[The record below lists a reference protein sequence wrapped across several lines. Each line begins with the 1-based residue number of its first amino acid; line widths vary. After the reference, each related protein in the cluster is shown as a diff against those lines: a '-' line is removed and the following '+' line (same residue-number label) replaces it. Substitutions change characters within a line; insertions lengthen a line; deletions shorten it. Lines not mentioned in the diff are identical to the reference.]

1 MKRLG
6 GFLIAGTLLSVLFV
20 LFNLL
25 AAWLGGGRPIDATAD
40 NRYTLSARSQAVLG
54 SLKQP
59 VTLRF
64 YVSDDLSAYDWNL
77 GIYAAETAA
86 LLSRYQLSAPEKVR
100 LEIRRVKTSSEM
112 EKQALQDGILPLN
125 GSDKDYYFGLQ
136 IRDSAGKN
144 AVIPALRP
152 ERRNILEKDINRIL
166 SGFEGNKAVVGW
178 VSPQMPLLNGDRIPA
193 LQALL
198 EEYYQVTEISAAS
211 SYIPGRVDVLLIV
224 NPGQMPPVFGY
235 AVDQYVM
242 RGGKVVF
249 FVDPYSEIRHAHFGY
264 PPHPDRQMESFL
276 RQWGIVYR
284 SESIVG
290 DLMRGEKVKDAYG
303 RGRVYPLWFFTGES
317 NGNNLHFRTPGS
329 LETTENADLKYEVLA
344 STGRQGGEI
353 AVSEVRYT
361 PKSQVI
367 LAYRQDNRARMLALL
382 VQGQFRSHYL
392 SNPLAATSSADKAAP
407 YIPFSDPAA
416 AVAVVADSDFVDDAA
431 WVADFQPD
439 NPVYGT
445 LSYAGNADFLL
456 RLIDRLAGEKSF
468 VEETKPRMPANI
480 AETLYAES
488 YRRFAE
494 QREQLET
501 AEADAGARLEKLRKR
516 GGDSENVSYRKEMEQ
531 AEREQRQNAL
541 KLQQLTRLTAT
552 DADRGLYR
560 FVWLNLIVFPAV
572 LIALLAAMVYAI
584 RRWKRCRL
592 SEKKK

>member
-6 GFLIAGTLLSVLFV
+6 GFLIAGILLLALFV

-25 AAWLGGGRPIDATAD
+25 AAWLGGGRSVDATAD
-40 NRYTLSARSQAVLG
+40 GRYTLSARSQAVLG

-77 GIYAAETAA
+77 GTYAAETAA
-86 LLSRYQLSAPEKVR
+86 LLSRYQLSAPDKVR

-112 EKQALQDGILPLN
+112 EKQALQDGLLPLSGN
-125 GSDKDYYFGLQ
+125 DRDYYFGLQ
-136 IRDSAGKN
+136 IKDAAGKN
-144 AVIPALRP
+144 AVIPALRA
-152 ERRNILEKDINRIL
+152 ERRTVLERDVNRIL
-166 SGFEGNKAVVGW
+166 SRFEDDKPVVGV

-249 FVDPYSEIRHAHFGY
+249 FVDPYSEMRHARLGY
-264 PPHPDRQMESFL
+264 PPHPDRQMEDFL
-276 RQWGIVYR
+276 RQWGIAYR
-284 SESIVG
+284 SESIAG
-290 DLMRGEKVKDAYG
+290 DLMHGEKIKDAYG
-303 RGRVYPLWFFTGES
+303 RSRVYPLWFFTGES
-317 NGNNLHFRTPGS
+317 DGGNLHFRTPGS

-367 LAYRQDNRARMLALL
+367 LAYRQDNRVRILALL
-382 VQGQFRSHYL
+382 VQGQFRSHYR

-407 YIPFSDPAA
+407 YILFSDPAA
-416 AVAVVADSDFVDDAA
+416 AVAVVADGDFVDDAA

-456 RLIDRLAGEKSF
+456 GLIDRLAGEKSF
-468 VEETKPRMPANI
+468 AEETKTHVPANI

-494 QREQLET
+494 RREQLET
-501 AEADAGARLEKLRKR
+501 EEADAAARLEKLRKR
-516 GGDSENVSYRKEMEQ
+516 VSDSENVGYRKETEQ
-531 AEREQRQNAL
+531 TEREQRQNAQ

-552 DADRGLYR
+552 DADRALYR

-572 LIALLAAMVYAI
+572 LIALLAGTVYAI

-592 SEKKK
+592 PEKKK

>member
-6 GFLIAGTLLSVLFV
+6 GFLIAGILLLALFV

-25 AAWLGGGRPIDATAD
+25 AAWLGGGRPIDVTAD

-77 GIYAAETAA
+77 GTYAAETAA

-125 GSDKDYYFGLQ
+125 GSNKDYYFGLQ
-136 IRDSAGKN
+136 IRDNAGKK

-152 ERRNILEKDINRIL
+152 ERRTILERDINRIL
-166 SGFEGNKAVVGW
+166 SGFEEDKPVVGW
-178 VSPQMPLLNGDRIPA
+178 VSPQMPLLNSDRIPA

-198 EEYYQVTEISAAS
+198 EEYYQVTEVSAAS
-211 SYIPGRVDVLLIV
+211 SYIPGRIDVLLIV

-242 RGGKVVF
+242 RGGKVAF
-249 FVDPYSEIRHAHFGY
+249 FVDPYSEMQHAHLGY

-284 SESIVG
+284 SESIAG
-290 DLMRGEKVKDAYG
+290 DLMHGEKVKDAYG
-303 RGRVYPLWFFTGES
+303 RSRVYPLWFFTGDK
-317 NGNNLHFRTPGS
+317 NGGNLHFRTPGS

-367 LAYRQDNRARMLALL
+367 LAYRQDNQARVLALL
-382 VQGQFRSHYL
+382 VQGQFRSHYR
-392 SNPLAATSSADKAAP
+392 SSPLAATSSADKAAP
-407 YIPFSDPAA
+407 YIPFSDPVAT
-416 AVAVVADSDFVDDAA
+416 VAVVADSDFIADTA

-445 LSYAGNADFLL
+445 LSYAENADFLL
-456 RLIDRLAGEKSF
+456 RLINRLAGEKSF
-468 VEETKPRMPANI
+468 VEETKPHMPANI
-480 AETLYAES
+480 AETLYGKS
-488 YRRFAE
+488 YQRFAE

-501 AEADAGARLEKLRKR
+501 EEADAAARLEKLRKR
-516 GGDSENVSYRKEMEQ
+516 GGDSENVSYRKEVERT
-531 AEREQRQNAL
+531 EREQRQNAL

-552 DADRGLYR
+552 DADRALYR
-560 FVWLNLIVFPAV
+560 FVWLNLIVFPVALMV
-572 LIALLAAMVYAI
+572 LLAGMVYAI

-592 SEKKK
+592 PEKRK